1 MNNANNAAKEKNFV
15 SAVVYLHGDG
25 ARAVDF
31 FKLLAAELQ
40 AHFTQYELVAVDDAC
55 TDDTIPAL
63 REWAKGQNAPL
74 TVLHMSL
81 YQTLEPCMN
90 AGLDA
95 AIGDYVYEFDSTAAP
110 YPPSLIFTAYQK
122 ALQGND
128 IVSVCPNRVAGSSK
142 VFYRLFNA
150 NSHSAYKLRTDAFR
164 LVTRRAINRVHA
176 SSEHLP
182 YRKAA
187 YAASG
192 LKMTDIEFDG
202 QITERN
208 TNRLD
213 LAADSLALYT
223 DAGFKASAG
232 IAGVMLALALLEF
245 LYTVVIFCTG
255 HPIEGWTTTML
266 VLTLGFAG
274 LFAVL
279 TIVVKYLSLL
289 VGLSFKKQKYL
300 IESIEKIQK

>member
-1 MNNANNAAKEKNFV
+1 MTNKEKNFV
-15 SAVVYLHGDG
+15 SAVVYLHNDG
-25 ARAVDF
+25 TRAVEF
-31 FKLLAAELQ
+31 CKLLAAELD
-40 AHFTQYELVAVDDAC
+40 AHFDQYELVAVDDAC
-55 TDDTIPAL
+55 TDDTVPAL
-63 REWAKGQNAPL
+63 RDWARDLTRPL
-74 TVLHMSL
+74 TILHMSL
-81 YQTLEPCMN
+81 HQGLESGMN

-95 AIGDYVYEFDSTAAP
+95 AIGDYVYEFDSTYQP
-110 YPPSLIFTAYQK
+110 YDASLIFKAYETALK
-122 ALQGND
+122 GND
-128 IVSVCPNRVAGSSK
+128 IVSVCPNRTSGGSSL
-142 VFYRLFNA
+142 FYKLFNA
-150 NSHSAYKLRTDAFR
+150 NSHSAYQLRTDAFR

-192 LKMTDIEFDG
+192 LKMADLEFDG
-202 QITERN
+202 
-208 TNRLD
+208 RLPVQGTGRLT

-232 IAGVMLALALLEF
+232 IAVVMMLLALAELV
-245 LYTVVIFCTG
+245 YTLVIFLTG
-255 HPIEGWTTTML
+255 HPIEGWTTTMF

-289 VGLSFKKQKYL
+289 VDLSFKKQKYL
-300 IESIEKIQK
+300 VESIEKIQK